1 MTRNAHQWLSI
12 AKFVETDP
20 LIALGLQGGW
30 ATPKSN
36 EEKRTQPGA
45 ARSEARTAQ
54 GCARS
59 EGESELGIPLG
70 NHGDNNL

>member
-1 MTRNAHQWLSI
+1 MQRNAHQWLSI

-30 ATPKSN
+30 ARSMSN
-36 EEKRTQPGA
+36 EKRTQPGA

-54 GCARS
+54 GFVRS
-59 EGESELGIPLG
+59 EGESGLSIPLG